1 MAAVPNIQLNTGYP
15 FPVLGFGT
23 FANRKEGVMLPA
35 VKAAISSGYRHIDT
49 AWYYTTE
56 PEVGGA
62 IKEKLADGTV
72 TRDELFVTSKLWN
85 TFHEPFKVGR
95 MCRDSLRDLQLDYLD
110 LYLMHWPMGHEDN
123 ESSRGHFTQATF
135 VPNDVDYLE
144 TWQAM
149 EDLIDG
155 GLVRSIGVANF
166 NLGQL
171 KRLLNIPNIRYKPAV
186 LQIEMTPYLTNV
198 ELLEFCNSHGIAV
211 TGYSP
216 LGGPNMIYAPP
227 NAPNLMEN
235 PTIVETAK
243 KFDKTPAQV
252 LLRWGIQR
260 GYAVIPSSV
269 IPQYI
274 TENIEIFDFALS
286 DEDMK
291 KITSL
296 NRNYRFNPT
305 SQFKDHP
312 HYPFK

>member
-1 MAAVPNIQLNTGYP
+1 MASAVPSIRLNTGYS

-23 FANRKEGVMLPA
+23 FANRKEGVMLSA
-35 VKAAISSGYRHIDT
+35 VKAAISCGYRHIDT

-62 IKEKLADGTV
+62 IREKIADGTV
-72 TRDELFVTSKLWN
+72 TRDQLFVTSKLWN
-85 TFHEPFKVGR
+85 TFHEPSKVER

-110 LYLMHWPMGHEDN
+110 LYLMHWPMGHE
-123 ESSRGHFTQATF
+123 
-135 VPNDVDYLE
+135 
-144 TWQAM
+144 AM
-149 EDLIDG
+149 EDLIDR

-166 NLGQL
+166 NLGQME
-171 KRLLNIPNIRYKPAV
+171 RLLNMSSIRHQPAV
-186 LQIEMTPYLTNV
+186 LQIEVTPYLTNE
-198 ELLEFCNSHGIAV
+198 ELLEFCSAHGITV

-216 LGGPNMIYAPP
+216 LGGPNMIYTPS
-227 NAPNLMEN
+227 NAPSLMEN

-243 KFDKTPAQV
+243 KCDKTPAQI

-274 TENIEIFDFALS
+274 TENMQVFDFALNG
-286 DEDMK
+286 EDMK

-305 SQFKDHP
+305 SVFKDHP